1 MMYMF
6 ILVALLILMVV
17 GLIVTLVFME
27 RDITNVENHLQW
39 HSDEIKTLKLKVFG
53 PTSDLV
59 LGEEGSPL
67 PDRHGPEADTEE
79 QPSDGIN
86 GHQFGDLDY

>member
-59 LGEEGSPL
+59 LGEEGPTDDEDPPHTIL
-67 PDRHGPEADTEE
+67 GP
-79 QPSDGIN
+79 G
-86 GHQFGDLDY
+86 GDFTKEYRS